1 MSKGKRIDRK
11 EISAGTTVKA
21 VITGYIAY
29 GILLGFIFFMLSFV
43 VNWGINQLPNV
54 NHRSLSITVPLLG
67 VFLLYFVIHVV
78 CKLSIYDV
86 FKKCRTNPSRMEKI
100 LTRLNLFILICVAL
114 SVVFIVSILILNFN
128 NEKRAI
134 DVAAYQY
141 NSIHSE
147 QFASELTN
155 KMLNDFQEEKVN
167 TIISTVILELG
178 MVISYF
184 SIIPYQKKLIEKYN
198 EF

>member
-86 FKKCRTNPSRMEKI
+86 FKKCRTNPNRMEKI

-155 KMLNDFQEEKVN
+155 KMLNDFQEEKIN